1 MFENDTKDII
11 EAQNGNSE
19 VMTKL
24 IQDNNGLIWSIVKRF
39 KDRGY
44 ELEDLYQVG
53 VIGLIKASKT
63 YNSNYG
69 AKFTSYAYPFI
80 LGEVIKYINEYR
92 NIKISK
98 DTAKLYA
105 RILKG
110 IEVLSQKL
118 MKIPS
123 NFELSLFLEIDE
135 SIIEEVLLANQTVES
150 LDRIIS
156 EDDKNLELYNKF
168 GYCDYSIE
176 NYPLIS
182 ELEKLPPL
190 ERAIIRARY
199 YENLSQTETGKSLGM
214 YQMEV
219 SRREKK
225 ILAKLK
231 DNIAA

>member
-1 MFENDTKDII
+1 MENLGEII
-11 EAQNGNSE
+11 VENE
-19 VMTKL
+19 
-24 IQDNNGLIWSIVKRF
+24 GLIYKIINKYSNYF
-39 KDRGY
+39 

-53 VIGLIKASKT
+53 VMGLIKASKT

-118 MKIPS
+118 MKMPS

-135 SIIEEVLLANQTVES
+135 SIIEEVLLANQTIDS

-190 ERAIIRARY
+190 ERAIIHARY
-199 YENLSQTETGKSLGM
+199 YENMSQTETGKSLGM

>member
-1 MFENDTKDII
+1 MENLGEII
-11 EAQNGNSE
+11 VENE
-19 VMTKL
+19 
-24 IQDNNGLIWSIVKRF
+24 GLIYKIINKYRNYF
-39 KDRGY
+39 
-44 ELEDLYQVG
+44 ELEDLYQVA
-53 VIGLIKASKT
+53 VMGLFKASKT
-63 YNSNYG
+63 YNSEYG

-98 DTAKLYA
+98 DTAKLYS

-110 IEVLSQKL
+110 IEVLSQRL

-123 NFELSLFLEIDE
+123 NYELSLFLEIDE
-135 SIIEEVLLANQTVES
+135 KIIEEVLLANSTVES

-156 EDDKNLELYNKF
+156 QDDKNLELYNKF
-168 GYCDYSIE
+168 GYCDYTIE

-190 ERAIIRARY
+190 ERAIIQARY
-199 YENLSQTETGKSLGM
+199 YENKSQSETGEVLGM

-219 SRREKK
+219 SRKEKK
-225 ILAKLK
+225 ILSKLK